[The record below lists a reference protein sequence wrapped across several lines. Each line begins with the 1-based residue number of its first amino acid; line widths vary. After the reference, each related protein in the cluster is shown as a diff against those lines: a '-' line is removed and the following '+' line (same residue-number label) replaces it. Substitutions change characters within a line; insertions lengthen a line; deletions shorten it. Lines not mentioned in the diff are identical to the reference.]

1 MLSNSVIQLVAF
13 FLLFTAISVPLGLY
27 MARVFSHER
36 TFLDPVLTPIE
47 RLIYKLCGITPG
59 VEMGWAGYTI
69 SMLAFSLI
77 SMVFLYALQ
86 RLQYYLPLNPQG
98 MAGVPPGLA
107 FNTAASFTTNTN
119 WQAYSGEQTL
129 SYLTQM
135 IGLTSHNFLSAAA
148 GIAMAAAVIRGFARR
163 SAKTIG
169 NFWVDLTRTTLWV
182 LMPLSLIFALVLVW
196 QGVPDNFSPY
206 VNAKTLEGAT
216 QTIAEGPVAS
226 QEIIKELGTNGGG
239 FMNANSA
246 HPYENPTPLT
256 NLLEMLAIFSIG
268 AGLTHTFGKM
278 VGDRRQGWALFA
290 VMAILFL
297 AGAAPAIWAEQ
308 RGNPQLT
315 AMGIDQ
321 HASATQS
328 GGNMEGKE
336 VRYGI
341 VESAMWATVTT
352 DTSCGAVNSMHDSY
366 TPLGGLVPL
375 VNMQLGEVIFGGVGS
390 GLYGMIVMAVLAVF
404 IAGLMVGRTPEYLG
418 KKIEA
423 REMKLAM
430 LYVLIFPAVILIPT
444 AIGAVIPAGLSSISN
459 PGPHGLSQI
468 LYAFTE
474 AGANNGSAFAG
485 LNANVPFYNVTM
497 AFVMLLGR
505 FMMAIPGA
513 RDRRLGRGQEN
524 HRRQRRDLPDR
535 RRPVR
540 VPADWR
546 NPDRR
551 RADIF
556 LRRRTRTDRR
566 ATADDVRETLLGL
579 VFQT

>member
-1 MLSNSVIQLVAF
+1 MLSNSLIQLAAF
-13 FLLFTAISVPLGLY
+13 FLIVTAISVPLGLY
-27 MARVFSHER
+27 MARVFSNER
-36 TFLDPVLTPIE
+36 TFLDPVLSPIE
-47 RLIYKLCGITPG
+47 RLIYRICGINPA
-59 VEMGWAGYTI
+59 VEMGWAGYAV

-77 SMVFLYALQ
+77 SMIFLYALQ

-107 FNTAASFTTNTN
+107 FNTAASFVTNTN

-135 IGLTSHNFLSAAA
+135 VGLTSHNFLSAAC

-169 NFWVDLTRTTLWV
+169 NFWADLTRTTLWV
-182 LMPLSLIFALVLVW
+182 LIPISSIFALVLVW
-196 QGVPDNFSPY
+196 QGVPDNFSRY
-206 VNAKTLEGAT
+206 VSATTLEGAA
-216 QTIAEGPVAS
+216 QTIAQGPVAS

-256 NLLEMLAIFSIG
+256 NLIEMLAIFSIG

-290 VMAILFL
+290 VMSILFIGG
-297 AGAAPAIWAEQ
+297 AGTAIWAEQ
-308 RGNPQLT
+308 RGNPQFS
-315 AMGIDQ
+315 AIGIDQ
-321 HASATQS
+321 HASAAQS

-336 VRYGI
+336 VRFGI

-366 TPLGGLVPL
+366 TPLGGLVPM

-390 GLYGMIVMAVLAVF
+390 GLYGIIVMAVLAVF

-430 LYVLIFPAVILIPT
+430 LYVLIFPAVILIP
-444 AIGAVIPAGLSSISN
+444 AALAGVLPAGLASISN

-468 LYAFTE
+468 LYAYTE
-474 AGANNGSAFAG
+474 ASANNGSAFGG
-485 LNANVPFYNVTM
+485 LNANVAFYNVSIGI
-497 AFVMLLGR
+497 VMLLGR
-505 FMMAIPGA
+505 FMMAIPALAIAGSVAAKKATPASAGTFPTDGLPFVLLLIGVILIVGA
-513 RDRRLGRGQEN
+513 LTFFCADALGPIVEQ
-524 HRRQRRDLPDR
+524 
-535 RRPVR
+535 
-540 VPADWR
+540 
-546 NPDRR
+546 
-551 RADIF
+551 
-556 LRRRTRTDRR
+556 
-566 ATADDVRETLLGL
+566 LLMMAGKL
-579 VFQT
+579 F

>member
-1 MLSNSVIQLVAF
+1 MFSNSIIQVGAF
-13 FLLFTAISVPLGLY
+13 FVLFTAISVPLGLY
-27 MARVFSHER
+27 MARVFSNER
-36 TFLDPVLTPIE
+36 TFLDPVLGPIE
-47 RLIYKLCGITPG
+47 RLIYRICGISRGT
-59 VEMGWAGYTI
+59 EMGWSGYTI

-98 MAGVPPGLA
+98 LPGVPPGLA

-135 IGLTSHNFLSAAA
+135 VGLTSHNFLSAAS

-182 LMPLSLIFALVLVW
+182 LLPISIVFALVLVW

-206 VNAKTLEGAT
+206 VNAKTLEGAA

-256 NLLEMLAIFSIG
+256 NLIELLAIFSIG

-297 AGAAPAIWAEQ
+297 GGATSAIWAEQ
-308 RGNPQLT
+308 QGNPQF
-315 AMGIDQ
+315 AKMGLDQ
-321 HASATQS
+321 QASAMQS

-341 VESAMWATVTT
+341 VESALWATVTT

-366 TPLGGLVPL
+366 TPLGGLVPMI
-375 VNMQLGEVIFGGVGS
+375 NMQLGEVIFGGVGS

-418 KKIEA
+418 KKIEG

-430 LYVLIFPAVILIPT
+430 LYVLIFPAVILIPS
-444 AIGAVIPAGLSSISN
+444 ALGVVLPAGVSSMSN
-459 PGPHGLSQI
+459 AGPHGLSQV

-474 AGANNGSAFAG
+474 ASANNGSAFAG
-485 LNANVPFYNVTM
+485 LNANVPFYNVLL
-497 AFVMLLGR
+497 AIVMLLGR
-505 FMMAIPGA
+505 FMMAIPALAIAGSVAAKKTTAASAGTFPTDGIPFVGLLIGVIVIVGA
-513 RDRRLGRGQEN
+513 LTFFCADALGPIVEQ
-524 HRRQRRDLPDR
+524 
-535 RRPVR
+535 
-540 VPADWR
+540 
-546 NPDRR
+546 
-551 RADIF
+551 
-556 LRRRTRTDRR
+556 
-566 ATADDVRETLLGL
+566 LLMAAGKL
-579 VFQT
+579 F